1 MIFKKVPLITD
12 PTRQIQ
18 EWQFQYLNSD
28 TIASYQILSNSSSY
42 HSTLYS
48 SSYWQCK
55 RIIHNLNK
63 YANKQTNKNIQQTYS
78 GLLWLVTA

>member
-28 TIASYQILSNSSSY
+28 TIASYQILSNSLSV
-42 HSTLYS
+42 
-48 SSYWQCK
+48 
-55 RIIHNLNK
+55 
-63 YANKQTNKNIQQTYS
+63 TNHPTIRHYTVRGTDS
-78 GLLWLVTA
+78 VRE

>member
-28 TIASYQILSNSSSY
+28 TTASY
-42 HSTLYS
+42 
-48 SSYWQCK
+48 
-55 RIIHNLNK
+55 
-63 YANKQTNKNIQQTYS
+63 
-78 GLLWLVTA
+78 